1 MGEKN
6 KKIQGEETKE
16 SETQDIAQVQAIPDQ
31 KGTVDTLNLGR
42 DSSLVAQN
50 LKQQDVQLKKDM
62 LSDFAST
69 IKNMQQE
76 DLRFKREMLMFIK
89 DLFPAFMQ
97 DVNTLRANL
106 REDRKQERKEER
118 EENDRYNQKIN
129 ELNQVRSELIERT

>member
-6 KKIQGEETKE
+6 KEIQGKETKE

-31 KGTVDTLNLGR
+31 KGTVNTLNLGR

-50 LKQQDVQLKKDM
+50 LKQQDLQ
-62 LSDFAST
+62 
-69 IKNMQQE
+69 
-76 DLRFKREMLMFIK
+76 FKREILMFIK

-106 REDRKQERKEER
+106 IEDRKQERKEEREERRQERKEER